1 MGRLTKWLEDA
12 FADGVTETLQARGMK
27 PLTIAN
33 ISHIVS
39 LWDPLKQKAAL
50 NALEYAIWQKELSI
64 DLGERLDQFLVEVGY
79 RTAMADDKTTEPT
92 LAAEPAPETEPESAE
107 TAERK
112 AEPISL
118 TS

>member
-1 MGRLTKWLEDA
+1 
-12 FADGVTETLQARGMK
+12 MK

-79 RTAMADDKTTEPT
+79 RTAMADDKTTEPA
-92 LAAEPAPETEPESAE
+92 LAAEPAPEAGE
-107 TAERK
+107 
-112 AEPISL
+112 
-118 TS
+118 